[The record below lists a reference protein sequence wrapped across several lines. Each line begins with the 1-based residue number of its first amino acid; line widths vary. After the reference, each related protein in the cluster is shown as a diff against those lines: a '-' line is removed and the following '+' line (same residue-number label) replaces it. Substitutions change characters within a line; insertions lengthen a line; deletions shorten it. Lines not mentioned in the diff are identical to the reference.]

1 MARRYDPDRR
11 ERIVQ
16 AAVRVVTEHGIAGL
30 THRAVAAE
38 ADVPLG
44 STTYHFAGRD
54 DLLAAALD
62 RLNEIWLADLA
73 RRLARHSELPAAE
86 RLARYVTHS
95 LGPGRAETEL
105 CYELYFAG
113 LRRPSLRP
121 LSARVL
127 DGIAELLRPL
137 VPDPVTA
144 RLLTAALDGL
154 LIQLLLSGQPYDER
168 EAVALFERALAGP
181 PPASRTG
188 SSPGGATR

>member
-11 ERIVQ
+11 QRIVD

-54 DLLAAALD
+54 ELLAAALERMND
-62 RLNEIWLADLA
+62 AWLADLA
-73 RRLARHSELPAAE
+73 ERLAQHSDLPPAE
-86 RLARYVTHS
+86 RLARYVAHS

-113 LRRPSLRP
+113 LRHPTLRP
-121 LSARVL
+121 LSSRVL
-127 DGIAELLRPL
+127 AGVAELLRPL
-137 VPDPVTA
+137 VPDPVAA

-154 LIQLLLSGQPYDER
+154 LIQLLLSGDAYDER
-168 EAVALFERALAGP
+168 AAVTLFERVLAGP
-181 PPASRTG
+181 LPATRTG
-188 SSPGGATR
+188 SSPAGDTR